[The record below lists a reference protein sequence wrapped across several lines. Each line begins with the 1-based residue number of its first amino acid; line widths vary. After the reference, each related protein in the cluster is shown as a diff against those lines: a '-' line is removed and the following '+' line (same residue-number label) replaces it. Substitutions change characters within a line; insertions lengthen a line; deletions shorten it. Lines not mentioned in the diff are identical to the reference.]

1 MAFGWDDAIALG
13 ISAVSTGMGMAGAG
27 AQAAQQKQSYKDQ
40 LAYQKA
46 SDKYARWSA
55 KINTRVA
62 NTQSKYRYWAELVNY
77 NQNLSYVNQLRNYEL
92 AKAYRQAEVVRFT
105 RTAAMADYAQQAQA
119 LSEGIR
125 EQAAQDA
132 VSAYQ
137 YAHQAMKAQA
147 AVTATGQE
155 GNSVDRLVN
164 DYARQLGDFQAL
176 QQINQ
181 NFRDRQY
188 TREQASAVANYL
200 SRYNSQ
206 QFYEPTPYQDPIR
219 PFAPLPTLTM
229 PQPPSMTGAGPSQM
243 AANLTMGNAV
253 LGGIN
258 TGLNVW
264 QGLQQFTSS
273 GKPGSSVGLV
283 PDLPGLSGRGALA
296 GGG

>member
-1 MAFGWDDAIALG
+1 MPFGIDDAIGLG
-13 ISAVSTGMGMAGAG
+13 LGLASTGMGIFGAS
-27 AQAAQQKQSYKDQ
+27 AQAAQQKQSHKDA
-40 LAYQKA
+40 LAYQRA
-46 SDKYARWSA
+46 SDKYARWAA
-55 KINTRVA
+55 KINTKIA
-62 NTQSKYRYWAELVNY
+62 NTQSRYRYWSELVNY
-77 NQNLSYVNQLRNYEL
+77 NQNLSYVNQLRNFEL
-92 AKAYRQAEVVRFT
+92 TKAYRQAEIVRRT
-105 RTAAMADYAQQAQA
+105 RSAAMAEYALQSQA

-125 EQAAQDA
+125 EQASQDA
-132 VSAYQ
+132 ISAYQ
-137 YAHQAMKAQA
+137 YAHQAMKAQSQVIA
-147 AVTATGQE
+147 IGQE
-155 GNSVDRLVN
+155 GASVDRLVN
-164 DYARQLGDFQAL
+164 DYARQLGDFRAL

-188 TREQASAVANYL
+188 TREQASLVANYL

-206 QFYEPTPYQDPIR
+206 QFYEPAPYQDPIR

-273 GKPGSSVGLV
+273 GKS
-283 PDLPGLSGRGALA
+283 
-296 GGG
+296 GGGSGLLGFDLATQGISL

>member
-1 MAFGWDDAIALG
+1 MPFGIDDAIGIALG
-13 ISAVSTGMGMAGAG
+13 LGQMGMGIAGAS
-27 AQAAQQKQSYKDQ
+27 AQNASQQQAYKDALKFQ
-40 LAYQKA
+40 RV
-46 SDKYARWSA
+46 SDKYAKWSS
-55 KINTRVA
+55 KINARIA
-62 NTQSKYRYWAELVNY
+62 NTQSKYRYWAETVNY

-92 AKAYRQAEVVRFT
+92 VKAYRQADVVRRT
-105 RTAAMADYAQQAQA
+105 RTSAMSDFSLQSQA

-137 YAHQAMKAQA
+137 YAHQAMKAQSQVVA
-147 AVTATGQE
+147 SGQE
-155 GNSVDRLVN
+155 GASVDRLVN

-181 NFRDRQY
+181 NFRERQY
-188 TREQASAVANYL
+188 TREQAGLVANYL

-206 QFYEPTPYQDPIR
+206 QFYEPAPYQDPVR
-219 PFAPLPTLTM
+219 PFAPLPTLVM
-229 PQPPSMTGAGPSQM
+229 PQPPSMTGAGPSQA

-258 TGLNVW
+258 TGLSVW

-273 GKPGSSVGLV
+273 GKSGAGAVGNLT
-283 PDLPGLSGRGALA
+283 DGIRQY
-296 GGG
+296 GGN